1 MATEVLATRRRIIR
15 RPRLTTMLDESS
27 ARIRLLI
34 APAGYGKTT
43 LAREWLSE
51 PERNDVWYRGGPASA
66 DVAAVAAGISE
77 AIGLII
83 PDAGKRMRERLRA
96 TGHPEEDVD
105 ILAELFAEDVQT
117 WPADAWL
124 AIDDYQ
130 FAMESVASERFV
142 DLLTQTTPI
151 QMLIN
156 SRRRPGWA
164 TARRILYGEIQEID
178 RRALAMEDEEA
189 RAVLGREDPA
199 ITELIARA
207 RGWVAVLGLAALT
220 RDFVLPSE
228 DLPATLHNYFAEEV
242 FQATDPEARIDLA
255 LLANAPV
262 VSVELA
268 NALLGAKR
276 GAEILEIGL
285 RLGVLTEQSPGT
297 FVMHPLLR
305 DFLQHGIEDA
315 DLTDQARQIADH
327 FLAHGE
333 WDHAF
338 DVACRASLGPTL
350 ARTIEEG
357 LDPMLSEGR
366 LATVQRWIDFAL
378 AEHLDSP
385 VVDLAEAEL
394 AFRQGEHE
402 RAYVLASQA
411 ALRLATSA
419 LGARAHVRAGH
430 SALFASREKE
440 GLEHFRCALSMAR
453 SWEERREALVGL
465 YYAASELDSPD
476 ASETFEQ
483 LEASGDITPD
493 GIVRLE
499 VIRLL
504 RATRTG
510 GISAAIEGAMP
521 KLHLIERATDPL
533 GVTSFLHMLAT
544 AANIG
549 ARYREALELVERER
563 LVASRYR
570 LELPVVHAFL
580 NEAISHIGLRNYR
593 RSTDSLA
600 EVFGHIPASGD
611 YYLEGTVRAIQSRL
625 LLSQQR
631 FADAIALTDD
641 VGETISSLPLRAE
654 YLASRALALA
664 CAGQFDDA
672 DTSIE
677 AARNTFP
684 TSIEVDVLDASI
696 RTINAI
702 RQGDDD
708 TTRQLAR
715 RTWEAAERTGNFDSF
730 VCSYRAEPRILLS
743 VLSNLDL
750 RLEVSQLLSRVPD
763 EALGRKFGLSST
775 RVRPTKTQVLTPRE
789 VEVLDELERGS
800 SNRQI
805 ARRLF
810 ISESTVKVHLRHIY
824 EKFGVRT
831 RTELLA
837 RATKRP

>member
-1 MATEVLATRRRIIR
+1 MATAVVASRRRIIR
-15 RPRLTTMLDESS
+15 RPRLTSMLDESS

-43 LAREWLSE
+43 LAREWLGE
-51 PERNDVWYRGGPASA
+51 PERRDVWYRGGPASA

-77 AIGLII
+77 AIAEIV
-83 PDAGKRMRERLRA
+83 PNAGKRMRERLRA

-105 ILAELFAEDVQT
+105 ILAELFAEDVET
-117 WPADAWL
+117 WPTDAWL

-130 FAMESVASERFV
+130 FAMESTASERFV

-151 QMLIN
+151 QMLIT
-156 SRRRPGWA
+156 SRTRPTWA
-164 TARRILYGEIQEID
+164 TARRIIYGDIQEID
-178 RRALAMEDEEA
+178 RHALAMEDGEA

-199 ITELIARA
+199 IAELIARA
-207 RGWVAVLGLAALT
+207 RGWVAVLGLASLT
-220 RDFVLPSE
+220 QDFVLPTD
-228 DLPATLHNYFAEEV
+228 DLPATLHSYFAEEV
-242 FQATDPEARIDLA
+242 FQAADPQSRIDLA
-255 LLANAPV
+255 LLSTAPA
-262 VSVELA
+262 VSLELA
-268 NALLGAKR
+268 RALLGAER

-285 RLGVLTEQSPGT
+285 RLGVLTEQSPGIL
-297 FVMHPLLR
+297 VMHPLLR
-305 DFLQHGIEDA
+305 DFLQHGVKGAEPSEHVRRIGDY
-315 DLTDQARQIADH
+315 
-327 FLAHGE
+327 FLEHGE

-338 DVACRASLGPTL
+338 EVARRASLGPTL
-350 ARTIEEG
+350 VRTIEAG
-357 LDPMLSEGR
+357 LDPMLIEGR

-394 AFRQGEHE
+394 AFRRGEHE

-411 ALRLATSA
+411 ALRLETHM

-440 GLEHFRCALSMAR
+440 GLEHFRSALSLAN

-476 ASETFEQ
+476 AVDAFEE

-493 GIVRLE
+493 GIVRRE
-499 VIRLL
+499 VIRLV
-504 RATRTG
+504 RAARTG
-510 GISAAIEGAMP
+510 GISEAIERATP

-544 AANIG
+544 AANLA
-549 ARYREALELVERER
+549 ARYTEALGLVERER

-580 NEAISHIGLRNYR
+580 NEAISYVGLRNYR
-593 RSTDSLA
+593 LSRDSLG
-600 EVFGHIPASGD
+600 EVVRHMPASGD
-611 YYLEGTVRAIQSRL
+611 YYLDGTVRAIQCRS

-631 FADAIALTDD
+631 FGDAIALTDD
-641 VGETISSLPLRAE
+641 LGETISSLPLRAE

-664 CAGQFDDA
+664 CADRFDNA
-672 DTSIE
+672 LACIDT
-677 AARNTFP
+677 ARNTFP
-684 TSIEVDVLDASI
+684 PSIEGEVFDASI
-696 RTINAI
+696 RTITSI
-702 RQGDDD
+702 RQGDDAAGH
-708 TTRQLAR
+708 LAR
-715 RTWEAAERTGNFDSF
+715 RTWEVAARTGNFDSF
-730 VCSYRAEPRILLS
+730 VCSYRAEPRVLLN

-750 RLEVSQLLSRVPD
+750 WPEVSQLLSRVGD
-763 EALGRKFGLSST
+763 EPLGRKLGLSSK
-775 RVRPTKTQVLTPRE
+775 RVRPMQTEVLTPRE
-789 VEVLDELERGS
+789 AEVLGELEKGS

-805 ARRLF
+805 AQRLF
-810 ISESTVKVHLRHIY
+810 ISESTVKAHLRHIY

-831 RTELLA
+831 RTELLT
-837 RATKRP
+837 RTTTRP